1 MPVPKE
7 VKEAVLNQL
16 RKDDPLMDI
25 EGTKQELL
33 DWLAQIPFPA
43 YPGAACWED
52 CLQAFPA
59 APEEK
64 QQKSGISI
72 RLTLPLYTREN
83 KYLIAIMES
92 LDPASRGVYFLSV
105 HANWKSNEQCLQ
117 KALEEAYTGQFDDAL
132 RAKHAIWVQ
141 TFQKGKLHEAL
152 NGGALAI
159 LGQELVGETRTDNE
173 GESVEQVKP
182 TIVHFPHRIED

>member
-1 MPVPKE
+1 MPVSKE
-7 VKEAVLNQL
+7 AKEAVLNQL
-16 RKDDPLMDI
+16 RKDEQLMDI

-33 DWLAQIPFPA
+33 DWLAQISFPA

-72 RLTLPLYTREN
+72 RLMLPLYTREN
-83 KYLIAIMES
+83 RYLIAIMES
-92 LDPASRGVYFLSV
+92 LDPASRGVYFLSAHV
-105 HANWKSNEQCLQ
+105 NWKSNERCLQ

-132 RAKHAIWVQ
+132 RPKHTIWVQ
-141 TFQKGKLHEAL
+141 TFQKGELHEAL
-152 NGGALAI
+152 NGCALAI
-159 LGQELVGETRTDNE
+159 LAQELVGEARTDNE
-173 GESVEQVKP
+173 GEPVERVCPGAVRFPPKVEQ
-182 TIVHFPHRIED
+182 

>member
-1 MPVPKE
+1 MPVSKE
-7 VKEAVLNQL
+7 VKEAVLNELQ
-16 RKDDPLMDI
+16 KDEPLMDI
-25 EGTKQELL
+25 EGIKQELL

-43 YPGAACWED
+43 YPGAVCWED

-59 APEEK
+59 APDEK

-105 HANWKSNEQCLQ
+105 HANWKSNERCLQ
-117 KALEEAYTGQFDDAL
+117 KALEEAYTGLFDDAL
-132 RAKHAIWVQ
+132 KAKHAIWVQ
-141 TFQKGKLHEAL
+141 TFQKGELHEAL
-152 NGGALAI
+152 NGCALAI
-159 LGQELVGETRTDNE
+159 LGQELVGESYTEKE
-173 GESVEQVKP
+173 GESVEQVYP
-182 TIVHFPHRIED
+182 TIVRFPRRVKE

>member
-1 MPVPKE
+1 MPVSKE
-7 VKEAVLNQL
+7 VKEAVLNELQ
-16 RKDDPLMDI
+16 KDEPLMDI
-25 EGTKQELL
+25 EGIKQELL

-92 LDPASRGVYFLSV
+92 LDPASRGVYFLSMHV
-105 HANWKSNEQCLQ
+105 NWKSNEWRLQ
-117 KALEEAYTGQFDDAL
+117 KALEEVYTGQFDDAL
-132 RAKHAIWVQ
+132 KAKHTIWAQ
-141 TFQKGKLHEAL
+141 TFQQKQLHEAL
-152 NGGALAI
+152 NGCALAI
-159 LGQELVGETRTDNE
+159 LGQELAGESCTEKE
-173 GESVEQVKP
+173 GESVEQVYP
-182 TIVHFPHRIED
+182 TIVRFPRRVEE